1 MGAIKEMILDRPNN
15 MSVID
20 EQAIFSKEDIF
31 TESQSDY
38 MIVAGSLCLLIA
50 SVSVGFT
57 YFVRRCIETVIILT
71 ASKKNRETDEDDGD
85 KRKNIAEE
93 TI

>member
-1 MGAIKEMILDRPNN
+1 

-20 EQAIFSKEDIF
+20 EQAIFSKEEMF
-31 TESQSDY
+31 TESQADY

-50 SVSVGFT
+50 SVFVGFT
-57 YFVRRCIETVIILT
+57 YFVRRCIETVFILT
-71 ASKKNRETDEDDGD
+71 ASKNNKETDENRGD
-85 KRKNIAEE
+85 KSKNTDKE